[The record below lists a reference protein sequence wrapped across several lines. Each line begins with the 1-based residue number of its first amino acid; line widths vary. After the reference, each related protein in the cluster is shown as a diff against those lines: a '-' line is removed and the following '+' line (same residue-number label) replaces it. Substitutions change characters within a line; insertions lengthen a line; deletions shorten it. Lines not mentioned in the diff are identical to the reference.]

1 MAKEITNYSKIKSL
15 LLDDEN
21 IERVVIDDI
30 QEKIFITPRQ
40 DINYYWI
47 EDPLVNFRYKVSIK
61 VFNKIFKVISY
72 LKNKNKI
79 YELVLK
85 EYS

>member
-1 MAKEITNYSKIKSL
+1 MEQKITNYSKIKSL
-15 LLDDEN
+15 LLNDEN
-21 IERVVIDDI
+21 VERVVIDDI

-40 DINYYWI
+40 DVDYNWI
-47 EDPLVNFRYKVSIK
+47 EDPLVNFRYKGSIK
-61 VFNKIFKVISY
+61 VFNKTFKVISY
-72 LKNKNKI
+72 LKNNNKI